1 MPHWKGGDRVTPA
14 EEFIEFATV
23 TSPRLR
29 RTAFLL
35 CGDWHTA
42 EDLAQATLVKVFT
55 SWRRIS
61 RKDAADSYATR
72 TLVNT
77 YLADKRRK
85 RVGEVLTDIMPEST
99 VQPQAPE
106 TRMMLLDAL
115 ATLPPRARAVVVLRY
130 WSDQSVE
137 QVAAILDCST
147 GNVKS
152 QSARALDKLRIL
164 LADASADDGLVGR
177 QHGLNET
184 KRASDG

>member
-1 MPHWKGGDRVTPA
+1 VTPA
-14 EEFIEFATV
+14 EEFIEFATI

-42 EDLAQATLVKVFT
+42 EDLAQATLVKMFA

-85 RVGEVLTDIMPEST
+85 RVGEVLTDTLPERPVHVPT
-99 VQPQAPE
+99 PE
-106 TRMMLLDAL
+106 VRLLVLNAL
-115 ATLPPRARAVVVLRY
+115 ATLPPKARAVVVLRY
-130 WSDQSVE
+130 WSDLSVE
-137 QVAAILDCST
+137 QVATMLDCST

-164 LADASADDGLVGR
+164 LADAPAGDGPPGPR
-177 QHGLNET
+177 HGMNET
-184 KRASDG
+184 MRASDG

>member
-1 MPHWKGGDRVTPA
+1 VTPA

-42 EDLAQATLVKVFT
+42 EDLAQSTLVKMFS

-85 RVGEVLTDIMPEST
+85 RVGEILTDTMPERPVSSQT
-99 VQPQAPE
+99 PE
-106 TRMMLLDAL
+106 VRLLVLNAL
-115 ATLPPRARAVVVLRY
+115 ATLPPKARAVVVLRY
-130 WSDQSVE
+130 WSDLSVE
-137 QVAAILDCST
+137 QVATMLDCST

-164 LADASADDGLVGR
+164 LADAPVDDGPAGR
-177 QHGLNET
+177 RHGMSET
-184 KRASDG
+184 MGTSDG

>member
-1 MPHWKGGDRVTPA
+1 MTPA

-42 EDLAQATLVKVFT
+42 EDLAQATLVKMFS

-85 RVGEVLTDIMPEST
+85 RVGEVLTDTMPERP
-99 VQPQAPE
+99 VQSQTPE
-106 TRMMLLDAL
+106 VRLMVLNAL
-115 ATLPPRARAVVVLRY
+115 ATLPPKARAVVVLRY
-130 WSDQSVE
+130 WSDLSVE
-137 QVAAILDCST
+137 QVATMLDCST

-164 LADASADDGLVGR
+164 LADAPPDDGPADRPEGM
-177 QHGLNET
+177 NET
-184 KRASDG
+184 TRASDG

>member
-1 MPHWKGGDRVTPA
+1 MTPA

-42 EDLAQATLVKVFT
+42 EDLAQATLVKMFS

-85 RVGEVLTDIMPEST
+85 RVGEVLTDTMPERP
-99 VQPQAPE
+99 VQSQTPVV
-106 TRMMLLDAL
+106 RLMVLNAL
-115 ATLPPRARAVVVLRY
+115 ATLPPKARAVVVLRY
-130 WSDQSVE
+130 WSDLSVE
-137 QVAAILDCST
+137 QVATMLDCST

-164 LADASADDGLVGR
+164 LADAPPDDGPADRPQGM
-177 QHGLNET
+177 NET
-184 KRASDG
+184 TRASDG

>member
-1 MPHWKGGDRVTPA
+1 MTPA

-42 EDLAQATLVKVFT
+42 EDLAQATLVKMFS

-85 RVGEVLTDIMPEST
+85 RVGEILTDTMPERA
-99 VQPQAPE
+99 VQPQTPE
-106 TRMMLLDAL
+106 VRLLVLNAL
-115 ATLPPRARAVVVLRY
+115 AALPPRARAVVVLRY
-130 WSDQSVE
+130 WSDLSVE
-137 QVAAILDCST
+137 QVATMLDCST

-164 LADASADDGLVGR
+164 LADAPADDGPADRRNGM
-177 QHGLNET
+177 NET
-184 KRASDG
+184 TRASDG